1 MTPMP
6 TPRLPTRL
14 GAVLLA
20 AFMSFPPPAF
30 AQDGGAALK
39 ARYTQL
45 QPQLAKNA
53 YGRPIHIE
61 SSDSS
66 DTLRGEVHAIV
77 SHPFANVAELL
88 RQRENWCGILILP
101 FNVKQCLAPKDG
113 RTIALRIGRKF
124 DQPVAD
130 AHLVTFAYRPVD
142 TSATHLEVQLTAD
155 EGPLGTRDYRIVVEA
170 IPLDA
175 QRSFIRLSYSY
186 GFGFAARVAMQAY
199 LSTTGSDKVGF
210 SSTGTKNGKPDYVKG
225 VRGVVERNAMRYFLA
240 IEAFFDAPTQTDRRI
255 RDWFKAS
262 EQYAVQLHEM
272 DESAYVTMK
281 TREVARQQGAD

>member
-1 MTPMP
+1 MP
-6 TPRLPTRL
+6 NSRLAARL
-14 GAVLLA
+14 ATALLA
-20 AFMSFPPPAF
+20 ALLTTVAV

-61 SSDSS
+61 STDSS

-88 RQRENWCGILILP
+88 RQRDNWCDILILP

-124 DQPVAD
+124 DQPVED

-210 SSTGTKNGKPDYVKG
+210 SSTGTKNGQPEHVKG

-262 EQYAVQLHEM
+262 EQYALQLHEM
-272 DESAYVTMK
+272 HEAAYVTMK
-281 TREVARQQGAD
+281 TREVARQQSAN